1 MCNLLLSLSP
11 PPAPHHPLGRF
22 YIYIRNVCAGQET
35 LCEVDGCKFITRF
48 TKTIN
53 PCKSKT
59 YRGIRWE

>member
-1 MCNLLLSLSP
+1 MCNLLLSCPLRHTILS
-11 PPAPHHPLGRF
+11 AVF
-22 YIYIRNVCAGQET
+22 YIYKEYVCRAGT
-35 LCEVDGCKFITRF
+35 LCEVDGCKDKSRI